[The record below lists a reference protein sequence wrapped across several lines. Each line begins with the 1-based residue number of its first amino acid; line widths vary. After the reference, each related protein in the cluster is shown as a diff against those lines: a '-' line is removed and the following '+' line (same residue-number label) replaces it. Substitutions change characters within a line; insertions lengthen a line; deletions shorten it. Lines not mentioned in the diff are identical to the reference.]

1 MVKKKRR
8 KASAFQDVEGEGEKR
23 GFLMEKMSDR
33 LM

>member
-1 MVKKKRR
+1 MVKKKRS

-23 GFLMEKMSDR
+23 GSIMQKMSDR